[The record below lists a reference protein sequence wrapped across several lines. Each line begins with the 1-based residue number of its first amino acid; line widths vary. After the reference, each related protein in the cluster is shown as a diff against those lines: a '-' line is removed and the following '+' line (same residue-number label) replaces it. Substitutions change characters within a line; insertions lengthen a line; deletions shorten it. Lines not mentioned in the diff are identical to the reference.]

1 MHSWV
6 KKDEINE
13 QKARK
18 GSECKRE
25 GLCKV
30 DGSMTR
36 SVVMK
41 ESMSLG
47 EELHMHMQADREL
60 DREVLGEAGQEQPE
74 GRERGK

>member
-1 MHSWV
+1 
-6 KKDEINE
+6 
-13 QKARK
+13 
-18 GSECKRE
+18 
-25 GLCKV
+25 
-30 DGSMTR
+30 MTR

>member
-1 MHSWV
+1 MS
-6 KKDEINE
+6 KKEKK
-13 QKARK
+13 KARK
-18 GSECKRE
+18 GGGSERE

-36 SVVMK
+36 SAVMK

-47 EELHMHMQADREL
+47 EELHMHMQTDREL